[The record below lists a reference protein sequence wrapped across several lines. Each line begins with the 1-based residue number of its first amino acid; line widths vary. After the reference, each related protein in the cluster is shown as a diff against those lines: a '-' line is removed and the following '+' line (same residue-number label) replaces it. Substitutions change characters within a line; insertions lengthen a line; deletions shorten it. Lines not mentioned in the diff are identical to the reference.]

1 MTPPRG
7 ESKAAFSVVQAL
19 NLRADWHVPGQ
30 AFRKPHEPSWQK
42 DGTNHEGSISP
53 VSESSGSNKSPCFP
67 FHSRL
72 RFSIFLNLISAMQG
86 SWKSIRAIPFRP
98 SAPVR
103 VFIYASHPGW
113 SETGAILP
121 FLCRK
126 VGRKAGQPSEVQ
138 EYRNPGSGS
147 LTLQPSRIFIPL
159 SLCPLYLLGR
169 GLLRLSDKVIREY
182 RPFPAMKNDSTLQM
196 SPAIS
201 ILSSN
206 IPSPSGPE

>member
-1 MTPPRG
+1 MFPISQP
-7 ESKAAFSVVQAL
+7 SAVF
-19 NLRADWHVPGQ
+19 NL
-30 AFRKPHEPSWQK
+30 
-42 DGTNHEGSISP
+42 
-53 VSESSGSNKSPCFP
+53 SESDICYARVMEIYP
-67 FHSRL
+67 RDT
-72 RFSIFLNLISAMQG
+72 IQT
-86 SWKSIRAIPFRP
+86 FRP
-98 SAPVR
+98 REGVH
-103 VFIYASHPGW
+103 YASHPGW

-126 VGRKAGQPSEVQ
+126 VGRKAGQLSEVQ